1 MGQSNNNLNEKNPGN
16 MKKNRRNGGKGGHTF
31 HFNIGNDYSGSIGKN
46 YGFGNTGTSTN
57 NGPINFAG

>member
-1 MGQSNNNLNEKNPGN
+1 MGQSKNNLNEMNPGN
-16 MKKNRRNGGKGGHTF
+16 RKKNRRNGGKGGHTF